1 MIHFLIAPDFPPEN
15 FAGWH
20 LLNTLLQKI
29 TDNPIRL
36 ITPAGH
42 REQMDVLRNQK
53 VNLVYANPFDAAQ
66 LVHEQGYLPLVKPRA
81 CSDEMLITSYADSP
95 YQHSDEL
102 KAGCKILATEN
113 QDLRLLGLRLLE
125 SANLTEQDI
134 EWIAVDTFQEAARRL
149 INQEADAAFFLVS
162 SYLHF
167 MPNTRKQMKTLMQSR
182 IGDLYHIILLHPDDA
197 ELHDFFRD
205 TFIQI
210 GNTDDGEK
218 VLQDLDM
225 RGFDA
230 VSQED
235 MEFMIDLME
244 TLKD

>member
-1 MIHFLIAPDFPPEN
+1 MIHFLIAPDFAPES

-36 ITPAGH
+36 ITPTGH
-42 REQMDVLRNQK
+42 REQMDILRNQK
-53 VNLVYANPFDAAQ
+53 VTLVYANPFDAAQ
-66 LVHEQGYLPLVKPRA
+66 LVREQGYLPLVKPRA
-81 CSDEMLITSYADSP
+81 YSDEMLITSYADSP

-102 KAGCKILATEN
+102 KAGCKILVTEN

-134 EWIAVDTFQEAARRL
+134 EWIEVDTFQEAARLL

-162 SYLHF
+162 TYLHF
-167 MPNTRKQMKTLMQSR
+167 MPNTRQQMKTLMQSR
-182 IGDLYHIILLHPDDA
+182 IGDLCHVILLHPDDT

>member
-1 MIHFLIAPDFPPEN
+1 MPTHLMQPNWCMNKAIYHWLNPVPAPMKCWLQAMPIAPIN
-15 FAGWH
+15 I
-20 LLNTLLQKI
+20 Q
-29 TDNPIRL
+29 
-36 ITPAGH
+36 
-42 REQMDVLRNQK
+42 
-53 VNLVYANPFDAAQ
+53 
-66 LVHEQGYLPLVKPRA
+66 
-81 CSDEMLITSYADSP
+81 
-95 YQHSDEL
+95 
-102 KAGCKILATEN
+102 TEN

-162 SYLHF
+162 TYLHF

>member
-1 MIHFLIAPDFPPEN
+1 MTVVTVKDRTDTQV
-15 FAGWH
+15 
-20 LLNTLLQKI
+20 LLARLQTWQRDAKKYGQTALYDLLHE
-29 TDNPIRL
+29 TCTHIRQQEKAL
-36 ITPAGH
+36 ADTG
-42 REQMDVLRNQK
+42 RETV
-53 VNLVYANPFDAAQ
+53 
-66 LVHEQGYLPLVKPRA
+66 E
-81 CSDEMLITSYADSP
+81 
-95 YQHSDEL
+95 
-102 KAGCKILATEN
+102 
-113 QDLRLLGLRLLE
+113 
-125 SANLTEQDI
+125 
-134 EWIAVDTFQEAARRL
+134 TFTH
-149 INQEADAAFFLVS
+149 NEADAAFFLVS
-162 SYLHF
+162 TYLHF

>member
-1 MIHFLIAPDFPPEN
+1 MIHFLIAPDFAPES

-36 ITPAGH
+36 ITPTGH
-42 REQMDVLRNQK
+42 REQMDILRNQK
-53 VNLVYANPFDAAQ
+53 VTLVYANPFDAAQ
-66 LVHEQGYLPLVKPRA
+66 LVREQGYLPLVKPRA
-81 CSDEMLITSYADSP
+81 YSDEMLITSYADSP

-102 KAGCKILATEN
+102 KAGCKILVTEN

-134 EWIAVDTFQEAARRL
+134 EWIEVDTFQEAARLL

-162 SYLHF
+162 TYLHF
-167 MPNTRKQMKTLMQSR
+167 MPNTRQQMKTLMQSR
-182 IGDLYHIILLHPDDA
+182 IGDLCHVILLHPDDT

-235 MEFMIDLME
+235 IEFMIDLME

>member
-1 MIHFLIAPDFPPEN
+1 MIHFLIAPDFAPKS

-42 REQMDVLRNQK
+42 HEQMDILRNQK

-66 LVHEQGYLPLVKPRA
+66 LVREQGDLPPRA

-102 KAGCKILATEN
+102 KAGCKILVTEN

-134 EWIAVDTFQEAARRL
+134 EWIEIDTFQEAARRL

-162 SYLHF
+162 TYLLF
-167 MPNTRKQMKTLMQSR
+167 TLNTRQQMKTLMQSR
-182 IGDLYHIILLHPDDA
+182 IGDLYHVILLHPDNA

-205 TFIQI
+205 TFVQI